1 MKFYIASRFSQREF
15 LRHVRITLEMRGHKV
30 TSTWLDETVDFDC
43 LTKLEKR
50 KVAERDHAEIRASDV
65 LLLDTTS
72 PLHEGSGGGREDEYG
87 YANGR
92 GINTIRVGPSLN
104 PFHELADKEY
114 ESWSD
119 FLKELK

>member
-1 MKFYIASRFSQREF
+1 MKFYIASRFSERVF
-15 LRHVRITLEMRGHKV
+15 LRLVRISLEMRGHKV
-30 TSTWLDETVDFDC
+30 TSTWLDEEVDFDR
-43 LTKLEKR
+43 LTRLERR
-50 KVAERDHAEIRASDV
+50 KVAIRDHAEIKAADR
-65 LLLDTTS
+65 LILDTTS

-92 GINTIRVGPSLN
+92 GINTIRIGPSLN